1 MAVDGLNAGK
11 AQYGRVMDRATI
23 SGCIALLLWALLA
36 LLSRAAAA
44 VPPFQ
49 LAAMAFAVSGGLG
62 LIWLAASRDLAA
74 LRVSP
79 LAWAH
84 GMGGLF
90 GYHALFFAAM
100 ALAPAAEANLLNYT
114 WPLLIVLLSA
124 PLLGLRLTPRHVLGV
139 LAGLSG
145 SLLLL
150 SQRADFKLDALIV
163 YFCAIGAALTWALYS
178 VLARRLRAVPTKAV
192 IGFCAV
198 SALLAAIGHIL
209 FETTVFPDRLA
220 WLAILSLGLGPVGA
234 AFLLWDFGMK
244 QGDPRLLGALAYGIP
259 VASTIIL
266 GVAGF
271 TTLSLATFAAALL
284 VTAGGVIAASAQR
297 ELVRRGPASA
307 ERSVKRS

>member
-1 MAVDGLNAGK
+1 
-11 AQYGRVMDRATI
+11 MDRATI
-23 SGCIALLLWALLA
+23 AGCIALLLWALLA
-36 LLSRAAAA
+36 LLSRAAAT

-49 LAAMAFAVSGGLG
+49 LTAMAFAVSGGLG
-62 LIWLAASRDLAA
+62 LVWLGASRGLAT

-79 LAWAH
+79 LAWLH
-84 GMGGLF
+84 GVGGLF

-124 PLLGLRLTPRHVLGV
+124 PLLGLQLTARHVLGV
-139 LAGLSG
+139 LGGLGG

-150 SQRADFKLDALIV
+150 FQGADFRLDAVIG
-163 YFCAIGAALTWALYS
+163 YICAVGAASTWALYS
-178 VLARRLRAVPTKAV
+178 VLARRMHSVPTTAV

-198 SALLAAIGHIL
+198 SAVLAAIAHAL
-209 FETTVFPDRLA
+209 FEKTVFPDWRA
-220 WLAILSLGLGPVGA
+220 MLAILALGVGPVGA

-244 QGDPRLLGALAYGIP
+244 QGDPRLLGALAYAIP

-266 GVAGF
+266 GLAGF
-271 TTLSLATFAAALL
+271 ASLSWVTLAAALL

-297 ELVRRGPASA
+297 EPVGPRVRS
-307 ERSVKRS
+307 